1 MLRITKAM
9 VGVAGATVLA
19 LSMAACGGDSDDS
32 GGGGTATGGP
42 SAAAPQVD
50 AALAAKVPD
59 AIKSDGKIV
68 VGTDAS
74 YAPNEFLADDGKT
87 IQGFD
92 VDLFNAVA
100 AKLGLT
106 AEFTN
111 AKFGEIIAGVDTGKY
126 EIGVSSFTINAE
138 RTKDH
143 LMVSYFSAGTQWATR
158 AGNPAGVDPDD
169 ACGKKVAVQ
178 KDTVQEIDDL
188 PVRQKACQDA
198 GKPAITVD
206 SYVGQDQ
213 ATTSVVSGK
222 DDAMLADSPIIA
234 YAIKQSGGQLE
245 ALGEVYDSAPYGYVV
260 TKANQGFAE
269 AIQGAL
275 QQLISDGGYKQ
286 ILDKWGVGNGAITTP
301 EINPAS

>member
-1 MLRITKAM
+1 MLRITKA
-9 VGVAGATVLA
+9 VLGVTSAAVLA
-19 LSMAACGGDSDDS
+19 LSMAACGGDSDDDGGS
-32 GGGGTATGGP
+32 GGAPTGGP
-42 SAAAPQVD
+42 SAAPSVD
-50 AALAAKVPD
+50 AALAGKVPD

-74 YAPNEFLADDGKT
+74 YAPNEFVADDGKT
-87 IQGFD
+87 IQGMD

-111 AKFGEIIAGVDTGKY
+111 GKFGEIIAGVDTGKY
-126 EIGVSSFTINAE
+126 EIGVSSFTINPE

-143 LMVSYFSAGTQWATR
+143 LMVSYFSAGTQWATK
-158 AGNPAGVDPDD
+158 AGNPGGVDPAN
-169 ACGKKVAVQ
+169 ACGKKIAVQ
-178 KDTVQEIDDL
+178 KDTVQETDDL
-188 PVRQKACQDA
+188 PVRQKACQDG

-206 SYVGQDQ
+206 SYLAQDQ
-213 ATTSVVSGK
+213 ATTSVLSGK
-222 DDAMLADSPIIA
+222 DDGMLADSPVVA
-234 YAIKQSGGQLE
+234 WAVKQSNGQLE

-269 AIQGAL
+269 AIQGAV
-275 QQLISDGGYKQ
+275 QQLISDGTYRQ
-286 ILDKWGVGNGAITTP
+286 ILDKWAVAGGAITTP